1 MLIGVGYEAFN
12 LNFIIESCFNYYIF
26 ITLSKTEI
34 HKFKVIIVCRYVFWL
49 GIYCTMVIMLTLQSS
64 ENVEE
69 ALDGI
74 LVAPLLDDNAGS
86 FL

>member
-1 MLIGVGYEAFN
+1 
-12 LNFIIESCFNYYIF
+12 
-26 ITLSKTEI
+26 
-34 HKFKVIIVCRYVFWL
+34 
-49 GIYCTMVIMLTLQSS
+49 MLTLQSS

-86 FL
+86 FLWYKLPVKTVVATWLWVMALELFENYQQVQFVTMRY

>member
-1 MLIGVGYEAFN
+1 
-12 LNFIIESCFNYYIF
+12 
-26 ITLSKTEI
+26 
-34 HKFKVIIVCRYVFWL
+34 
-49 GIYCTMVIMLTLQSS
+49 MVIMLTLQSS